1 MVCFEQ
7 IKMEQTWL
15 LRNFKRNIIILKMV
29 ANYVSYQ
36 NYFKYQWQVPDSKAC
51 KRIEDVHNL
60 LIKKLGN

>member
-1 MVCFEQ
+1 MVYFEQ

-36 NYFKYQWQVPDSKAC
+36 NYFKSINGRYLTLKHVKELNMFIIS
-51 KRIEDVHNL
+51 
-60 LIKKLGN
+60 